1 MGYALITPP
10 SGQSLP
16 SALCADAVY
25 GVPKFQ
31 FLNIVVQVPAS
42 ITFAKGWH
50 YNANGSMSG
59 SVASTVQWPI
69 DIKNADVLSAVI
81 AKPIF
86 SMTNNTPTF
95 KTDLQLSS
103 FNIGWATGM
112 TVYFTVGQFY
122 SGGSSYTAY
131 AMISL
136 NVTNNKWVASSNINI
151 MINGPYGSTG
161 SSQNAVTLNVESWR
175 RPTTITLPIIYFF

>member
-16 SALCADAVY
+16 SALCTDAVY

-59 SVASTVQWPI
+59 SVASTVQWHV
-69 DIKNADVLSAVI
+69 DIINDDVLSAVI

-86 SMTNNTPTF
+86 SMTNNVPMV

-103 FNIGWATGM
+103 FNIGWASGM
-112 TVYFTVGQFY
+112 SVYFSVGQIY
-122 SGGSSYTAY
+122 SNESSYGVY
-131 AMISL
+131 ATMSL
-136 NVTNNKWVASSNINI
+136 NVTNNKWVASSNINL

-161 SSQNAVTLNVESWR
+161 SGQNAVTMNIESWR
-175 RPTTITLPIIYFF
+175 RPTTISLPIIYFF